1 LSPADWLRSSGR
13 ISGIQIIKMNKIVKN
28 DDGARVLYFFLYF
41 SSFFNA
47 THLGRFLAF
56 RSCRKPRMNFFFK
69 EQNQNI

>member
-1 LSPADWLRSSGR
+1 
-13 ISGIQIIKMNKIVKN
+13 MNKIVKN

-56 RSCRKPRMNFFFK
+56 HSCRKPRMNFFFK
-69 EQNQNI
+69 EQNQNIKKNKKNIELLELKFLRLI